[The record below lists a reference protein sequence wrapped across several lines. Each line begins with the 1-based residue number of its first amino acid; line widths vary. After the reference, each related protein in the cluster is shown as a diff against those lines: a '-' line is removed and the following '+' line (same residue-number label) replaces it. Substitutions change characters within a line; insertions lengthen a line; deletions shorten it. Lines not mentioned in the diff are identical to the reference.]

1 MIEIDCESSRA
12 IDLVMFRF
20 DFLYSFICVLV
31 LINKESMEKFY
42 VLLMIAVIVYALFA
56 NKINMAVRG
65 DEKVK
70 KVIVVFSVGVLLVC
84 VIAIGASILS

>member
-1 MIEIDCESSRA
+1 
-12 IDLVMFRF
+12 
-20 DFLYSFICVLV
+20 
-31 LINKESMEKFY
+31 MEKFY

-70 KVIVVFSVGVLLVC
+70 KGIVVFSVGVLLVC

>member
-1 MIEIDCESSRA
+1 MLPYRSSSSQPALRA
-12 IDLVMFRF
+12 AWE
-20 DFLYSFICVLV
+20 
-31 LINKESMEKFY
+31 ESMEKFY

>member
-1 MIEIDCESSRA
+1 
-12 IDLVMFRF
+12 
-20 DFLYSFICVLV
+20 
-31 LINKESMEKFY
+31 MEKFY

-65 DEKVK
+65 DEEVK